1 MRLLMTDVI
10 LLDAPDTHTKK
21 RQVMCDM
28 IQTAAKHY
36 GREEREGLREEWE
49 FCDFLSCKAATHGKQ
64 NTSGRGQK
72 GPWGSFRHHSAELD
86 LTHKGKKQHRRS
98 VHGKAST
105 LPLMPCSIK
114 THFPHPASL
123 ILKTHLSSKFFY
135 ITGGALEGKIL

>member
-1 MRLLMTDVI
+1 MHLTPI
-10 LLDAPDTHTKK
+10 QKKK
-21 RQVMCDM
+21 RQAMRDM

-36 GREEREGLREEWE
+36 GREEREGLWEEWE
-49 FCDFLSCKAATHGKQ
+49 FCDFLSRKAATHGKQ

-86 LTHKGKKQHRRS
+86 LTHKRKKQHRRS

-114 THFPHPASL
+114 THFPHPENPPFKQ
-123 ILKTHLSSKFFY
+123 ILLHNRRRF
-135 ITGGALEGKIL
+135 GGEDFVTLYVLQRINS